1 LYFTQIKTYFGQSTH
16 DQLVDEFLPNSNLY
30 LDKLVLNEWHI
41 YGSSRLGIYK
51 ANVLVASKEVRIN
64 TTSPNGQNSTTSD
77 YNTLLTDAPILAFD
91 TYSQT
96 RGAKNYELSNHLGN
110 VLVVI
115 TDKKYNCIN
124 NEVYGA
130 DFKIG
135 KGGFTGGWSE
145 QNSGWSTTFTG
156 PYSTV
161 INDKGRLKTTA
172 TVTYGGN
179 RNVVNTTSGKS
190 YTFTFDLDIGTT
202 TGIYVNARATNGSS
216 PYTGTNLA
224 QIYVTASGTYTLT
237 FTAAS
242 ATTQLLFEKGT
253 YGSSYFYIDNARVA
267 ETDVTTYNYYVADVV
282 TANDYSPFGAPLA
295 GRSYTAPNSDYRFA
309 FNGKENDYETQ
320 TQDYGFRIYDYR
332 LGRFLSVDP
341 ITKNFPEL
349 TPYQFASNTPLMAVD
364 MDGLEAWYRE
374 SGDVLRSE
382 LIGKKYPISII
393 NYNSPKAAFGP
404 YSISYMRG
412 MGLALEPT
420 VILPTVIVGKN
431 STHVE
436 VKSCHQDEYS
446 PSTDIYAGMS
456 FVEGT
461 LKTSGVVLTV
471 VGLPEVGV
479 PLFSYGDAVDDMII
493 GLKIIDAALAI
504 DKTKGITEI
513 VAKSTESIIQQGMK
527 KVGKLGGVDEIQ
539 EFAADVL
546 VDKTVDVV
554 KGKANEAQEAEENK

>member
-1 LYFTQIKTYFGQSTH
+1 M
-16 DQLVDEFLPNSNLY
+16 
-30 LDKLVLNEWHI
+30 
-41 YGSSRLGIYK
+41 
-51 ANVLVASKEVRIN
+51 ASKEVRIN

-156 PYSTV
+156 PYSSV
-161 INDKGRLKTTA
+161 IKDNGRLKTTA

-179 RNVVNTTSGKS
+179 RNVVNTFNIGES

-202 TGIYVNARATNGSS
+202 SGIYVNARATNGSS

-237 FTAAS
+237 FTATT

-253 YGSSYFYIDNARVA
+253 YGTSYFYIDNARVA

-309 FNGKENDYETQ
+309 FNGKEKDNEVNGEGNAYDF
-320 TQDYGFRIYDYR
+320 GARIYDPR
-332 LGRFLSVDP
+332 LGRWLSVDP
-341 ITKNFPEL
+341 LQEKYVSFSPYNYSINSPIMLGDPDGNKVVVKTTKYKMVNGEKVKLGLIKSLFLKADIIDRSVIIHNAKVIDL
-349 TPYQFASNTPLMAVD
+349 TGKQSKEEMDEFAKSVQKEIIDKWSTCNDPNSDEEGFVTNSKKQKIRVTTTFAQDVTVANSETDIKTGDNVFALVYNND
-364 MDGLEAWYRE
+364 YRNING
-374 SGDVLRSE
+374 SAAGTARPSKQ
-382 LIGKKYPISII
+382 IAYISISSL
-393 NYNSPKAAFGP
+393 NSDGVP
-404 YSISYMRG
+404 
-412 MGLALEPT
+412 E
-420 VILPTVIVGKN
+420 
-431 STHVE
+431 E
-436 VKSCHQDEYS
+436 
-446 PSTDIYAGMS
+446 
-456 FVEGT
+456 T
-461 LKTSGVVLTV
+461 LVAHETGHLG
-471 VGLPEVGV
+471 GLPD
-479 PLFSYGDAVDDMII
+479 SKNKDDMID
-493 GLKIIDAALAI
+493 KIMYNQPDGRANRPHPNEY
-504 DKTKGITEI
+504 TKFYRN
-513 VAKSTESIIQQGMK
+513 GM
-527 KVGKLGGVDEIQ
+527 GGVVRTGDN
-539 EFAADVL
+539 A
-546 VDKTVDVV
+546 VDLKPSR
-554 KGKANEAQEAEENK
+554 